1 MRPNYGVVGLVLM
14 ALIVTPGFAQAHS
27 ASTFNV
33 IIKQNDLQPTLTQI
47 EYNDSIMWYNADSRE
62 NVTQRI
68 VFDSDGDGFYNGSE
82 DWDSGEIYQD
92 CATTS
97 NNSSSDCRDSF
108 TVWFNGTWGV
118 GEYNYQSISS
128 DGDVQNGTIVVIE
141 HVEENTGPAIGSTFG
156 SFDDDDTEPSDDESE
171 DDNMKQI
178 FLFIGTISAIA
189 SIALIVLL
197 IKR

>member
-14 ALIVTPGFAQAHS
+14 ALIVTPSFAQAHS

-68 VFDSDGDGFYNGSE
+68 VFDSDGDGLYNGSE

-97 NNSSSDCRDSF
+97 NNSSSDCQESF

-141 HVEENTGPAIGSTFG
+141 HIEENTGPAIGSTFG

>member
-1 MRPNYGVVGLVLM
+1 MRPNHGVVGLLLI
-14 ALIVTPGFAQAHS
+14 ALILLPGIAQGHS

-33 IIKQNDLQPTLTQI
+33 IIKQNDLQPTATQI

-62 NVTQRI
+62 NVTHRI
-68 VFDSDGDGFYNGSE
+68 VYDADGDGLYNGSE
-82 DWDSGEIYQD
+82 DWDSGAIYQD
-92 CATTS
+92 CPPPS
-97 NNSSSDCRDSF
+97 NNTSSDCQESF

-128 DGDVQNGTIVVIE
+128 NGDIQNGTIVVIE
-141 HVEENTGPAIGSTFG
+141 HIEENTGPAVGSTFG
-156 SFDDDDTEPSDDESE
+156 SFDESDSE
-171 DDNMKQI
+171 TPEASSNEDNRKQI
-178 FLFIGTISAIA
+178 FLFIGAISAIG

>member
-1 MRPNYGVVGLVLM
+1 MRRNYGLVGFM
-14 ALIVTPGFAQAHS
+14 LIVLILVPSFAQAHS

-33 IIKQNDLQPTLTQI
+33 IIKQNDLQPMATQI

-68 VFDSDGDGFYNGSE
+68 VYDADGDGLYNGSE
-82 DWDSGEIYQD
+82 DWDSGEIHRD
-92 CATTS
+92 CPPSS
-97 NNSSSDCRDSF
+97 NNSSSDCQESF

-141 HVEENTGPAIGSTFG
+141 HVEENTGPTVGSTFG
-156 SFDDDDTEPSDDESE
+156 SFDDEDTESPDDDSE
-171 DDNMKQI
+171 DDNIKQI
-178 FLFIGTISAIA
+178 FLFVGMISAIG
-189 SIALIVLL
+189 SMALIVIL